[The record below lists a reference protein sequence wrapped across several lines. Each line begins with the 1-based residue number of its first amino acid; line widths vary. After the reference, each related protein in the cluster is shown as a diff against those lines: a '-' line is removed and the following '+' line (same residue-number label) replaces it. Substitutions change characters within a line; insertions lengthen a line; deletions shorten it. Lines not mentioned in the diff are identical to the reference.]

1 MLFATV
7 LAAVVLLP
15 ASARGKP
22 GSFCPCGACNASSV
36 ATYRLAD
43 TFKDRVDKKYAC
55 FWPQSIACDYVKTK
69 RWGRDLSALLA
80 AVRRHE
86 AAHAVDR
93 PAPAEVVWHLRLGD
107 TSGCERPFHNQACA
121 KKESHQKTK
130 KVDVHSQYFFQ
141 KDYFKAALSRLSKK
155 LQHVTFVYSTTHVK
169 CHGSNAA
176 VEKNRGTAELP
187 RSFVDRSL
195 EYVRDAS
202 EFHPVCKS
210 NLQPDFNMRV
220 FEEAD
225 TSSSALLRELDESD
239 RFVQKSAESTSIW
252 PR

>member
-1 MLFATV
+1 MANPTLVATV
-7 LAAVVLLP
+7 LAAFVLLP

-22 GSFCPCGACNASSV
+22 GSFCPCGSCNASSV

-55 FWPQSIACDYVKTK
+55 FWPESIACDYVKTK

-86 AAHAVDR
+86 AARAVDR

-107 TSGCERPFHNQACA
+107 TSGCERPFHNQTCA
-121 KKESHQKTK
+121 NKESHQKKK

-155 LQHVTFVYSTTHVK
+155 LQHVTFVYSTTHIK
-169 CHGSNAA
+169 CL
-176 VEKNRGTAELP
+176 TARRNHDVELP
-187 RSFVDRSL
+187 RGFVDRSL

-202 EFHPVCKS
+202 DFLRKRNYTVRDRVEIKS
-210 NLQPDFNMRV
+210 STRLQCAIMR
-220 FEEAD
+220 
-225 TSSSALLRELDESD
+225 
-239 RFVQKSAESTSIW
+239 RFRCEHF
-252 PR
+252 